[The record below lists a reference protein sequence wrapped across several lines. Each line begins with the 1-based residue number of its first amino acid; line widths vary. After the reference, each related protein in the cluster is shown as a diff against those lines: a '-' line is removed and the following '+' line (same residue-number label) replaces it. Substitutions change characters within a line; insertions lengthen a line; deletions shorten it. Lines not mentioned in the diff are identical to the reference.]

1 MKNLKIQGPE
11 GEFYSPS
18 VDFNAETGECHIF
31 GESYLEETAKFYSPL
46 VEWIEEFHKNYEK
59 VMTLNF
65 KLSYYNT
72 NTSKKFLDL
81 LHVIKDNKKAQL
93 NTIINWYYEENDIDT
108 VEDIEDFMQIT
119 GLKINLIPYKPA

>member
-1 MKNLKIQGPE
+1 MENLIIHSPE
-11 GEFYSPS
+11 GEYYSPS
-18 VDFNAETGECHIF
+18 VEFNAETGDCVIY

-46 VEWIEEFHKNYEK
+46 VQWIVDFHKTYNR

-81 LHVIKDNKKAQL
+81 LHVIKDDKKAKQ
-93 NTIINWYYEENDIDT
+93 NTVLNWYYEKNDIDT

-119 GLKINLIPYKPA
+119 GLKINLIPYKSS